1 MRLKLLSRSSL
12 AAYGSGVYGSGRNDK
27 GSRIG
32 NPAGNP
38 GSALEG
44 MRANKGGSNKG
55 GFALLKAALLFC
67 LLLLAP
73 FAGAKEA
80 APVAE
85 NPEIERRMVALSEDL
100 RCLVCQN
107 ETIAA
112 SRADFANDLRREIRE
127 QMQANKSDKEI
138 VDFLVARYGD
148 FVLYRPPMK
157 STTVFL
163 WFGPFIFL
171 LAGAV
176 FLVFYLKRRRK
187 HIEEPALSEQQLK
200 QAETLLKEGKG

>member
-12 AAYGSGVYGSGRNDK
+12 AACGSGKNDK
-27 GSRIG
+27 GNRRG
-32 NPAGNP
+32 
-38 GSALEG
+38 ALEG
-44 MRANKGGSNKG
+44 MRANGG
-55 GFALLKAALLFC
+55 GFALLKAALLLC

-73 FAGAKEA
+73 FAEAKEA

-157 STTVFL
+157 STTLLL

-171 LAGAV
+171 LTGGV

-200 QAETLLKEGKG
+200 QAEALLKEGKG